1 MQANYTRKLPLI
13 PLRGLAVFPYM
24 VLHFD
29 AGREKTVAALED
41 TMLGTQICFLV
52 SQKDPRKNDLE
63 PEDIH
68 QVGTIARVKQL
79 LKLPGDSIRVLVEGI
94 SRARIVAYTQ
104 TDPYFEVELIEDEQS
119 AEALDS
125 EMAEAL
131 SRKLTEAFEEYGR
144 ANGKVSGEVMLSLLT
159 ERNISR
165 LTDTIAANVLV
176 NLEDK
181 QAILESFDE
190 IERAEKLL
198 KVIMRETEIL
208 KLESRIQQQVKKHI
222 EKSQKEYFLREQIK
236 VIRKELGDDDS
247 PESEADELHDRFE
260 ALPLPEEVRTKVEK
274 ELKRYA
280 ALPGGSHE
288 APIIRTYL
296 DWILDLPWGKATDV
310 NFDLA
315 NARKVLDD
323 DHYGLEKVKSRII
336 EYLAVCS
343 LKSGSVGTILCLV
356 GPPGVGKTSIAS
368 SIARAVGRNFVRM
381 SLGGVRDEAEIRGH
395 RRTYIGAMPGRIITA
410 MKQAESMNPLIL
422 FDEIDKMASD
432 FRGDPAAAMLEVLDS
447 AQNTTFRDHYL
458 EVPFDLS
465 GVMFITTANST
476 DTIPR
481 PLLDRM
487 EIIQLSSYIDDE
499 KVQIAKRHLL
509 PKQIVAHG
517 LPKNAL
523 TIPDDA
529 LLSIVTQYTREA
541 GVRNL
546 ERNIASVC
554 RKVACQVVEEKRKRI
569 KVTTRQLQKLLGA
582 PRYKREAL
590 SGKNQVGIVT
600 GLAWTAVGGE
610 TLCIEV
616 STLKGSGKLELTGQL
631 GDVMRESAK
640 AAFSYIRSHAVMLG
654 IDPLFH
660 EKLDIHVHIPE
671 GAIPKDGPSA
681 GISMATAI
689 ISALNGIPVLSNVA
703 MTGEITLRGRVLPI
717 GGLKEKSIA
726 ALRAGISKIIIP
738 ADNKPDLEEI
748 PEFVRSSVKIVFAE
762 EIGTVL
768 EHALLYPPKP
778 LVSSENLLNPML
790 AEPERTGL
798 IHS

>member
-1 MQANYTRKLPLI
+1 M
-13 PLRGLAVFPYM
+13 
-24 VLHFD
+24 
-29 AGREKTVAALED
+29 
-41 TMLGTQICFLV
+41 
-52 SQKDPRKNDLE
+52 
-63 PEDIH
+63 
-68 QVGTIARVKQL
+68 
-79 LKLPGDSIRVLVEGI
+79 LVEGI
-94 SRARIVAYTQ
+94 TRARIVSFTQ
-104 TDPYFEVELIEDEQS
+104 TEPYFEVELIEDEQAES
-119 AEALDS
+119 AQS

-131 SRKLTEAFEEYGR
+131 CRKLNEAFEEYGR
-144 ANGKVSGEVMLSLLT
+144 ANGKVSGDVMLSLMT
-159 ERNISR
+159 ERN
-165 LTDTIAANVLV
+165 LGKLADTIAANVLV
-176 NLEDK
+176 NLDDK
-181 QAILESFDE
+181 QAILECFDE
-190 IERAEKLL
+190 TERAEKLL
-198 KVIMRETEIL
+198 KIIMRETEIL
-208 KLESRIQQQVKKHI
+208 KLEGRIQQQVKKHI

-247 PESEADELHDRFE
+247 PESESDELRERFE
-260 ALPLPEEVRTKVEK
+260 KLPLPEEVRTKVDK

-288 APIIRTYL
+288 GPIIRTYL
-296 DWILDLPWGKATDV
+296 DWILDLPWGKYTDV
-310 NFDLA
+310 NYDLA
-315 NARKVLDD
+315 NARKTLND

-343 LKSGSVGTILCLV
+343 LKNGPIGTILCLV

-395 RRTYIGAMPGRIITA
+395 RRTYIGAMPGRIINA
-410 MKQAESMNPLIL
+410 MKQAGSMNPLIL

-432 FRGDPAAAMLEVLDS
+432 FRGDPASAMLEVLDS

-458 EVPFDLS
+458 EVPYDLS
-465 GVMFITTANST
+465 SVMFITTANSI

-487 EIIQLSSYIDDE
+487 EVIQLSSYIDDE
-499 KVQIAKRHLL
+499 KVQIAKRHLV
-509 PKQIVAHG
+509 PKQIVANG
-517 LPKNAL
+517 LPKSAL
-523 TIPDDA
+523 TIPDDT
-529 LLSIVTQYTREA
+529 LLAIVTQYTREA

-546 ERNIASVC
+546 ERNIAGVC
-554 RKVACQVVEEKRKRI
+554 RKVACQLVEEKRKRI
-569 KVTTRQLQKLLGA
+569 KVTPRMLHKLLGA
-582 PRYKREAL
+582 PRYKREML
-590 SGKNQVGIVT
+590 GGKNQIGIVT

-726 ALRAGISKIIIP
+726 ALRAGITKIIIP
-738 ADNKPDLEEI
+738 ADNKPDIEEI
-748 PEFVRSSVKIVFAE
+748 PEFVRESLKIVYASE
-762 EIGTVL
+762 LSTVL
-768 EHALLYPPKP
+768 EHALQYVPKP
-778 LVSSENLLNPML
+778 FISTDCLMPGMT
-790 AEPERTGL
+790 ADQPERSM
-798 IHS
+798 IHA